1 MPEIVDAHTHLFPEK
16 VVDRAMEQLSAIY
29 GATPVRRPI
38 LDELVAEMD
47 EAGVDRS
54 VYAPVST
61 RPDQVPSIN
70 RFALDLVDH
79 PRIIPFGTLHPHYED
94 LPGEIER
101 LLEAGI
107 RGVKLQPFFQG
118 YDFADPATRTMF
130 EAVGD
135 RLVVLIHGG
144 QEIIEI
150 EDVVPHAAAL
160 ARLVEDFPK
169 LRLIVAHMGGYD
181 MWDEVAEHL
190 VGAPVHFDLSYT
202 FDQAPDEL
210 ITRICSEHGWDRVI
224 FGSDFP
230 WQSQR
235 DALAGL
241 RRLELDEE
249 TFAGV
254 ASGNLL
260 ALLGMPESI

>member
-1 MPEIVDAHTHLFPEK
+1 MPEIIDAHTHIFPET
-16 VVDRAMEQLSAIY
+16 VADRAMERLGEMYDAR
-29 GATPVRRPI
+29 PVRRPV

-47 EAGVDRS
+47 DAGVDRS

-79 PRIIPFGTLHPHYED
+79 PRVIPFGTLHPHYED
-94 LPGEIER
+94 LPGEVDR
-101 LLEAGI
+101 LLTGGI

-118 YDFADPATRTMF
+118 FSFEEPETRAMF
-130 EAVGD
+130 ETIGD
-135 RLVVLIHGG
+135 RLVILIHGG
-144 QEIIEI
+144 QEIVEI
-150 EDVVPHAAAL
+150 EDVVPHGEAL

-169 LRLIVAHMGGYD
+169 LRLIVAHMGGYE
-181 MWDEVAEHL
+181 MWEGVSEHL

-202 FDQAPDEL
+202 FDHAPDAL
-210 ITRICSEHGWDRVI
+210 IAEICSRHGWNRVI

-241 RRLELDEE
+241 RRLNLDDE

-254 ASGNLL
+254 AAGNLL
-260 ALLGMPESI
+260 RLLDLT